1 MLKKLL
7 GIAFVIGLSVAV
19 SLSVPAGRAQA
30 PANGPYKILKTAKVG
45 GDGGWDYV
53 NVDVDARRLYIAR
66 RSMPPAINVY
76 NLDTLEKV
84 GELANVGAHG
94 AVIDP
99 KTHHGIASSKPVT
112 MFDTTT
118 LMPIKTIDTGGNP
131 DGAYFDPASERAFI
145 LSHQSPHISVIDT
158 KDGSI
163 VKQFDIGGE
172 PEQMAGDGKHLYV
185 DVEDQANVAVIDAKT
200 LNVTAH
206 YDVTGKGATCA
217 GLALDTK
224 HRILF
229 ASCRVP
235 PTMLVLNADTGKV
248 IATLPL
254 SGLSDGTVF
263 NPKTMEAFSS
273 QADGTLTIVKENSPT
288 DFVVEQN
295 LKTMF
300 GARTCALDTK
310 TGHII
315 LISAEFGPAP
325 EPAPGA
331 KGRGGRGPILPGTF
345 TIIEVGK

>member
-1 MLKKLL
+1 MLRKIL
-7 GIAFVIGLSVAV
+7 GIAFVVGLGAAV
-19 SLSVPAGRAQA
+19 VLCVPAGRAQA
-30 PANGPYKILKTAKVG
+30 PADGPYKVLKTAKVG
-45 GDGGWDYV
+45 GEGGWDYV
-53 NVDVDARRLYIAR
+53 NVDVEGRRIYIAR
-66 RSMPPAINVY
+66 RSMPPVINVY

-84 GELANVGAHG
+84 GELANIGAHG

-99 KTHHGIASSKPVT
+99 KTHHGFATSKPVT
-112 MFDTTT
+112 MFDTRT
-118 LMPIKTIDTGGNP
+118 LMPIQTIDTKGNP
-131 DGAYFDPASERAFI
+131 DGAYFDPTSERAFI
-145 LSHQSPHISVIDT
+145 LSHQSPHITAINA

-185 DVEDQANVAVIDAKT
+185 DVEDQANIAVIDAKT
-200 LNVTAH
+200 LDVTAH

-217 GLALDTK
+217 GLAMDAK

-235 PTMLVLNADTGKV
+235 PTMLVMNADSGK
-248 IATLPL
+248 IITTLPL
-254 SGLSDGTVF
+254 NGASDGTVF

-273 QADGTLTIVKENSPT
+273 QGDGTLTIVKENSPT

-300 GARTCALDTK
+300 GARTSALDTK
-310 TGHII
+310 TGHVIV
-315 LISAEFGPAP
+315 ISAEFGAAPAP
-325 EPAPGA
+325 AAGA

-345 TIIEVGK
+345 SILMVGK

>member
-1 MLKKLL
+1 MLKKIL
-7 GIAFVIGLSVAV
+7 GFAFIAGVCVAV
-19 SLSVPAGRAQA
+19 VLCVPASRAQA
-30 PANGPYKILKTAKVG
+30 PADGPYKILKTAKVG

-53 NVDVDARRLYIAR
+53 NVDVDNRRLYVAR
-66 RSMPPAINVY
+66 RSMPPVINVY

-99 KTHHGIASSKPVT
+99 KTHHGIATSKPVT
-112 MFDTTT
+112 MFDTAT
-118 LMPIKTIDTGGNP
+118 LMPIKVIDTGGNP
-131 DGAYFDPASERAFI
+131 DGAYFDPSSERAYI
-145 LSHQSPHISVIDT
+145 LSHQSPHITAINT

-200 LNVTAH
+200 FDVTAH
-206 YDVTGKGATCA
+206 YDVKGKAATCA
-217 GLALDTK
+217 GLAMDAK

-229 ASCRVP
+229 ASCRMP
-235 PTMLVLNADTGKV
+235 PTMLIMNADSGNIIT
-248 IATLPL
+248 TLPL
-254 SGLSDGTVF
+254 SGASDGTVF

-273 QADGTLTIVKENSPT
+273 QADGTLTIVKEKSPT

-300 GARTCALDTK
+300 GARTSALDTK
-310 TGHII
+310 TGHVIV
-315 LISAEFGPAP
+315 ISAEFGPAP

-345 TIIEVGK
+345 SILMVGK

>member
-1 MLKKLL
+1 MVKKIL
-7 GIAFVIGLSVAV
+7 GITLVIGVCVAIALCIPV
-19 SLSVPAGRAQA
+19 SLAQSPAS
-30 PANGPYKILKTAKVG
+30 GPYKVLKTVKVG

-53 NVDVDARRLYIAR
+53 NVDVDNRRLYIAR

-76 NLDTLEKV
+76 DLDTLEKV

-99 KTHHGIASSKPVT
+99 KTHHGFATSKPVT
-112 MFDTTT
+112 MFDSKT
-118 LMPIKTIDTGGNP
+118 LMPIMTIDTKGNP
-131 DGAYFDPASERAFI
+131 DGAYFDPTNERAFI
-145 LSHQSPHISVIDT
+145 LSHESPHVTAINT

-163 VKQFDIGGE
+163 VKQFDIGGM

-200 LNVTAH
+200 LDVTAH

-217 GLALDTK
+217 GLAMDTK

-229 ASCRVP
+229 ASCRMP
-235 PTMLVLNADTGKV
+235 PNMLIMNADTGKV

-254 SGLSDGTVF
+254 SGASDGTLF

-300 GARTCALDTK
+300 GARTSALDTK
-310 TGHII
+310 TGHVI

-325 EPAPGA
+325 EPQPGA